1 MKTLHPG
8 RSGRHRDDRPEN
20 VGADGSHA
28 RDLRREIETL
38 VDQTVERV
46 LACPVKIEPTFEGF
60 GELLS
65 VLRSATTVE
74 GLLIER
80 AIGLAVRAC
89 NDLVAVPL
97 ERPLPILAAA
107 RAFLKRNAWT
117 KAGSLRLDAE
127 VHSTE
132 SYRPDHLIVDVRQHR
147 ALLLDVKR
155 SVVSYKP
162 GHLSNLRE
170 RMMAAALVVRDVL
183 EREHDVPPLERAEI
197 AIIDASGDAVDHAA
211 AIFGTADL
219 DALRGMDGV
228 TEAVEAARQLFGA
241 RIRDIV
247 LERCRAVVA
256 KHDLNPG
263 SGASRARPNSDAARS
278 AGAALSVVDDADEAG
293 GGDTRTAFPRH
304 HRRVSVGIASIG
316 GRA

>member
-1 MKTLHPG
+1 MKTLQPG
-8 RSGRHRDDRPEN
+8 RSGRHRDDRPEKDRRSSN
-20 VGADGSHA
+20 ASS
-28 RDLRREIETL
+28 LRREIETL

-46 LACPVKIEPTFEGF
+46 LACPVKIEPTFDGF

-65 VLRSATTVE
+65 VMRSATTVE

-80 AIGLAVRAC
+80 AIGLAVRPC
-89 NDLVAVPL
+89 DDLVAVPL
-97 ERPLPILAAA
+97 DRPLPILAAA

-132 SYRPDHLIVDVRQHR
+132 SYRPDHLLVDVRQHR

-155 SVVSYKP
+155 SVASYKP
-162 GHLSNLRE
+162 GHLSDLRE

-183 EREHDVPPLERAEI
+183 EREHDVPPVERAEI
-197 AIIDASGDAVDHAA
+197 AIIDASGDAVDHSA

-219 DALRGMDGV
+219 DALLGIDGV
-228 TEAVEAARQLFGA
+228 TEAVETARQLFGA

-247 LERCRAVVA
+247 LERCRAVVVM
-256 KHDLNPG
+256 HDPNPNPG
-263 SGASRARPNSDAARS
+263 NGETSPRQIA
-278 AGAALSVVDDADEAG
+278 DDADAN
-293 GGDTRTAFPRH
+293 GGDGTKTAFLRQ